1 MVASPWLW
9 ALFTVIAA
17 FSQTVRNAA
26 QRQLTATLG
35 TVGATINRTL
45 KSFALAIVGAEY
57 VLGWLPRGTH
67 RWDKFVTPDELEA
80 ALARRGLRVIE
91 ATGVVYDLLG
101 DRWQL
106 ASDMDVNYM
115 LAAEKLA

>member
-1 MVASPWLW
+1 
-9 ALFTVIAA
+9 
-17 FSQTVRNAA
+17 
-26 QRQLTATLG
+26 
-35 TVGATINRTL
+35 
-45 KSFALAIVGAEY
+45 

-67 RWDKFVTPDELEA
+67 RWDKFVTSDELEA
-80 ALARRGLRVIE
+80 ALARRALRVIE